1 MSCLKAMS
9 LLLQF
14 LRRLKCLHSADARWL
29 SFAAAVCIIGK
40 FLREATKCVKQKM
53 RRRNQIAKT
62 NNRRNCGFHCH
73 IIGLITGISVRLR
86 LCFSV
91 DGKCDFILFAGLFPP
106 LISVVSSLCFMICL
120 PFASPYPPPLK
131 RLQFSLARHLR
142 ASTFLRRRICQA
154 VTVEGK
160 LGQSWSRYNSAAV
173 FLHFFFYLLEC
184 K

>member
-1 MSCLKAMS
+1 METRRELSQGDVTFAPVPAKA
-9 LLLQF
+9 
-14 LRRLKCLHSADARWL
+14 RCLHSADARWL
-29 SFAAAVCIIGK
+29 RFAAAVCIIGK

-91 DGKCDFILFAGLFPP
+91 DGKCNFILFAGLFPP

-120 PFASPYPPPLK
+120 PFAPPPLPPSQK
-131 RLQFSLARHLR
+131 GFSLVLRDTSVPLPFSGEGFAR
-142 ASTFLRRRICQA
+142 Q
-154 VTVEGK
+154 
-160 LGQSWSRYNSAAV
+160 
-173 FLHFFFYLLEC
+173 
-184 K
+184 